1 MKLSTLA
8 VAAFLLPAT
17 LSATTPLSVTA
28 DPETSSGEIEIPVIS
43 EASKARAAELVSQ
56 MTLEEKLS
64 YIGGIDG
71 FYIREIPRLGIPR
84 IRMADGPQGVRN
96 DTKST
101 MYPCGIAAAATWNR
115 DMAFAYG
122 KSLGTDARARGVHIM
137 LGPGVNI
144 YRFPKCG
151 RNFEYYGEDPYL
163 ASETAVAYIKGMQS
177 VGVMSTIKHF
187 CGNNQEY
194 DRHNGS
200 SDIDERTL
208 NEIYLPAFR
217 KAVQEAHTG
226 AVMSSYN
233 LVNSVHM
240 TENKALIKDLLRD
253 EWGFDGI
260 FMSDWT
266 ATYSS
271 ICSANNGLDLEM
283 SWAQFMNPDVLKKA
297 IETGIVTEKTI
308 DEKCQHILQTL
319 IEFGFLD
326 NEQKDASLPEQ
337 NPDCDLT
344 ALNVAREAV
353 VLLENEDSFLPFSR
367 KIRKVTVLGPNSGN
381 IPTGGGSGYVYPFT
395 TVSVTEGVGEFYKL
409 VPDAAKADAVVYC
422 AGFDHRT
429 EGEGSD
435 RPFELPAGQI
445 AQIDSIAALNPNL
458 VVVVNAGGGVDF
470 NPVLAKAKAV
480 LMAWYP
486 GQQGGRAV
494 AEILSGEV
502 NPSGRLPIT
511 IEKRL
516 EDNPV
521 FNNYYCNTDKIYNS
535 PYDRVTYYEGVFVGY
550 RGYDRAGTEP
560 LFPFGYGLS
569 YTDFQ
574 FSDIAAE
581 KLSDGKVRVTASVKN
596 TGKRAGAEVV
606 QLYVSDE
613 EARVPRPE
621 KELKDYAKVWLE
633 PGESKTVEFILDS
646 EAFEFYDMDL
656 HRFTVEP
663 GVFNILLGASSRDI
677 RLTTA
682 VTL

>member
-1 MKLSTLA
+1 MKLSILA
-8 VAAFLLPAT
+8 GLCLALSLQATAVTPSGAESGPDSPA
-17 LSATTPLSVTA
+17 
-28 DPETSSGEIEIPVIS
+28 IS
-43 EASKARAAELVSQ
+43 EASKQRAAELVSQ

-96 DTKST
+96 DTRST

-115 DMAFAYG
+115 NLAFTYG

-163 ASETAVAYIKGMQS
+163 TSETAVAYIKGMQS

-194 DRHNGS
+194 NRNNGS

-217 KAVQEAHTG
+217 KAVQKARTG

-240 TENKALIKDLLRD
+240 TENKALIKDMLRD
-253 EWGFDGI
+253 EWGFEGI

-271 ICSANNGLDLEM
+271 ILSANNGLDLEM
-283 SWAQFMNPDVLKKA
+283 SWAQFMNPRVLKTA
-297 IETGIVTEKTI
+297 IET
-308 DEKCQHILQTL
+308 
-319 IEFGFLD
+319 
-326 NEQKDASLPEQ
+326 LPEQ

-367 KIRKVTVLGPNSGN
+367 KIRKVAVLGPNSGN
-381 IPTGGGSGYVYPFT
+381 IPTGGGSGFVDPFT

-409 VPDAAKADAVVYC
+409 IPDAAKADAVVYC
-422 AGFDHRT
+422 AGFNSDT
-429 EGEGSD
+429 EHEGSD
-435 RPFELPAGQI
+435 RPFELPSEQI
-445 AQIDSIAALNPNL
+445 AEIDSIASLNPNL
-458 VVVVNAGGGVDF
+458 VIVVNAGGGVDF
-470 NPVLAKAKAV
+470 NPLLAKAKAV

-502 NPSGRLPIT
+502 NPSGRLPVT
-511 IEKRL
+511 VEKRL

-521 FNNYYCNTDKIYNS
+521 FNNYYCNTERLWNS
-535 PYDRVTYYEGVFVGY
+535 PERVTYFEGVFVGY

-569 YTDFQ
+569 YTDFS

-581 KLSDGKVRVTASVKN
+581 KLSDGRVRVTASEKN

-606 QLYVSDE
+606 QLYVNDAK
-613 EARVPRPE
+613 ARVPRPE
-621 KELKDYAKVWLE
+621 KELKGYEKVYLE
-633 PGESKTVEFILDS
+633 PGETRQVEFILDS
-646 EAFEFYDMDL
+646 EAFAFYDMDL
-656 HRFTVEP
+656 HEFVVES

-677 RLTTA
+677 RLSTA

>member
-1 MKLSTLA
+1 MKLSSLA
-8 VAAFLLPAT
+8 VTAILFPAT
-17 LSATTPLSVTA
+17 LSAATPLS
-28 DPETSSGEIEIPVIS
+28 ETSDLIDNDAVPVIS

-56 MTLEEKLS
+56 MTLDEKLS

-115 DMAFAYG
+115 DLAFAYG

-163 ASETAVAYIKGMQS
+163 TSETAVQYIKGMQS

-194 DRHNGS
+194 NRNNGS

-217 KAVQEAHTG
+217 KAVQVARTG

-253 EWGFDGI
+253 AWGFEGI

-271 ICSANNGLDLEM
+271 ILAANNGLDLEM
-283 SWAQFMNPDVLKKA
+283 SWGQFMNPRILKTA
-297 IETGIVTEKTI
+297 VETGTVTEKTI

-326 NEQKDASLPEQ
+326 REQKDASLPEQ

-344 ALNVAREAV
+344 ALNVAREAI
-353 VLLENEDSFLPFSR
+353 VLLENEDSFLPFSK
-367 KIRKVTVLGPNSGN
+367 KIRKVAVLGPNSGN
-381 IPTGGGSGYVYPFT
+381 IPTGGGSGFVSPFT

-409 VPDAAKADAVVYC
+409 VADAAKADAVVYC
-422 AGFDHRT
+422 AGFNSDT
-429 EGEGSD
+429 ECEGRD

-445 AQIDSIAALNPNL
+445 AEIDSIASLNPNL
-458 VVVVNAGGGVDF
+458 VIVLNAGGGVDF
-470 NPVLAKAKAV
+470 NPLLAKAKAV

-494 AEILSGEV
+494 AEVLSGEV

-511 IEKRL
+511 VEKRL

-521 FNNYYCNTDKIYNS
+521 FNNYYCNTERLWNS
-535 PYDRVTYYEGVFVGY
+535 PERVTYFEGVFVGY

-574 FSDIAAE
+574 YSDIVAE
-581 KLSDGKVRVTASVKN
+581 KLSDGRVRVTASVKN
-596 TGKRAGAEVV
+596 IGKRAGAEVV
-606 QLYVSDE
+606 QLYVNDE
-613 EARVPRPE
+613 KARVPRPE
-621 KELKDYAKVWLE
+621 KELKGYEKVYLE
-633 PGESKTVEFILDS
+633 PGETKSVEFILDS
-646 EAFEFYDMDL
+646 EAFAFYDMDL

-663 GVFNILLGASSRDI
+663 GIFNILVGASSRDI